1 MSAGAIRAG
10 RTVIEIGADPKAYLE
25 ALDRLKKHIRN
36 VGVQINNA
44 GVAMVGLGAAATA
57 PFIGALR
64 QSASFQDTMAA
75 VAAITDATGA
85 EFDALKKKALD
96 LGATTSFSAQQVA
109 EGMQALGQGGFS
121 VEETLKGIDGALLL
135 ARAGMLDLGQATSI
149 TVAILRSFSMPTS
162 EAAKVADVL
171 AKAANSS
178 NASVESLGEALSTV
192 SGIAAGVGAS
202 LNEVTAAIGTLADRG
217 MDGTNAGTALRRVF
231 IGLSQEQAKLKD
243 LGVEVKDPKSGKL
256 KPLVAIIRDLKQ
268 GLDAAFGN
276 DETAK
281 LSSLT
286 KIFDVFGANA
296 VYQLMGATDSL
307 EALTGTLSN
316 SDGAARKAAAIMDNT
331 LGGSF
336 RLLRSAVEAVA
347 LGVGDQLTPA
357 VREWSGYL
365 TRLAAGIAT
374 AVGRNG
380 ELVVAIAKAAVGAV
394 GAGVAML
401 TLGTSIRVVAF
412 SLGGLTMAARAVL
425 SPLTLTVR
433 TATLLST
440 TLIRTTRDV
449 VGFASGGIGALVG
462 FANRSGMALARATAG
477 FGVLA
482 VESSISA
489 GRVAASMTGTA
500 LAGVLR
506 FTQASTVALAQYA
519 ARSTALVA
527 VSAAAAGAMGT
538 AQVAT
543 TVSVISATVARAA
556 EGNVRAAAIG
566 VQALTRLGVAGTTNA
581 LVAGAQVARLSAQ
594 GSTQLIRLGQT
605 GSTALATIGTTAIA
619 TGATAGNA
627 LTRAGSRVTVTLLR
641 TSAAGVASM
650 ATIATSAVT
659 ASASMIASMARA
671 TAASI
676 VQAATM
682 AAAYALPF
690 AGIAAGI
697 GVAAVG
703 IVGLA
708 TKIGGMGN
716 VGGEAFGKVSAG
728 LQAVGA
734 DARKMFGELAGVATT
749 TFQGVSDAI
758 TAGELSIAFDV
769 LWAGLQA
776 SWATG
781 QNTVMGY
788 VDGFVEYVQN
798 AWGNLQTGLIEAFM
812 GSTDGISGMWESF
825 TTGLYDIWT
834 GGVDKIVEYW
844 NAIVGPI
851 KRVIDSIMS
860 YFDGSMDYEQV
871 AKNAKAANEAAKT
884 ARAGRTGDRK
894 QERQGMADAA
904 TANLEKTRLRAGGAK
919 EAAELVV
926 RATQAATADELR
938 AIEDRG
944 KELQAEGLVTKEQ
957 YDRVSGAVDDQTLE
971 LDRTRAMKAQQDQK
985 DAEARDAVAA
995 ANGGMTQE
1003 SAKLDT
1009 AGTFNAAAIAGLGYS
1024 QNIAERTAKAAEET
1038 AKNTREMSAEVQA

>member
-75 VAAITDATGA
+75 VAAVTDATGA
-85 EFDALKKKALD
+85 DFEALKKKALD
-96 LGATTSFSAQQVA
+96 LGASTSFSAQQVA
-109 EGMQALGQGGFS
+109 EGMQALGQGGFT
-121 VEETLKGIDGALLL
+121 VQETLGSIDSALLL

-149 TVAILRSFSMPTS
+149 TVATLRSFGMPVQQAS
-162 EAAKVADVL
+162 QVADVL

-178 NASVESLGEALSTV
+178 NASVEGLGVGLSIV
-192 SGIAAGVGAS
+192 SGVAHTAGAS
-202 LNEVTAAIGTLADRG
+202 LEDVAASLGVLADRG
-217 MDGTNAGTALRRVF
+217 VDASTAGTAMRRVF
-231 IGLSQEQAKLKD
+231 LGLATEQAKLKE
-243 LGVEVKDPKSGKL
+243 LGVEVKDPQTGKL
-256 KPLVAIIRDLKQ
+256 KPLIQIFKELNQATSQ
-268 GLDAAFGN
+268 MDAV
-276 DETAK
+276 DRIAK
-281 LSSLT
+281 LT
-286 KIFDVFGANA
+286 DIFEAFGANA
-296 VYQLMGATDSL
+296 AIQLMGATDSL
-307 EALTGTLSN
+307 EALTGTLGS
-316 SDGAARKAAAIMDNT
+316 SGGAAKRAADIMENT

-336 RLLRSAVEAVA
+336 RGLSSAVEAIA
-347 LGVGDQLTPA
+347 LAVGDQLTPA
-357 VREWSGYL
+357 VRDWASYL

-380 ELVVAIAKAAVGAV
+380 ELVVAIAKAAAGAV

-401 TLGTSIRVVAF
+401 ALGTSIRVVAF

-433 TATLLST
+433 TATLLGT
-440 TLIRTTRDV
+440 TLTRTTRDV
-449 VGFASGGIGALVG
+449 VGFSLSGIGSLVG
-462 FANRSGMALARATAG
+462 FATRSGQALARASAG

-506 FTQASTVALAQYA
+506 FAQASTVALAQSA

-581 LVAGAQVARLSAQ
+581 LVASAQVARLSAQ
-594 GSTQLIRLGQT
+594 GSTQLLRLGHT
-605 GSTALATIGTTAIA
+605 GSTALATIGTTAIT

-627 LTRAGSRVTVTLLR
+627 LTRAGSRVTATLVR

-650 ATIATSAVT
+650 ATIATSAAT

-676 VQAATM
+676 VQAATT

-728 LQAVGA
+728 LQTVGA

-825 TTGLYDIWT
+825 TNGLYDIWT

-844 NAIVGPI
+844 NAIIGPV
-851 KRVIDSIMS
+851 KRVIDTIMS
-860 YFDGSMDYEQV
+860 YFDGSMDYEEV
-871 AKNAKAANEAAKT
+871 AKKAKEANEAAKA

-971 LDRTRAMKAQQDQK
+971 LDRARALKAQQDQK
-985 DAEARDAVAA
+985 DAEARDAVAGA
-995 ANGGMTQE
+995 TGGMSQE
-1003 SAKLDT
+1003 AAKIDT
-1009 AGTFNAAAIAGLGYS
+1009 AGTFNAAAIQGLGYS
-1024 QNIAERTAKAAEET
+1024 QSIAERTAKAAEET
-1038 AKNTREMSAEVQA
+1038 AKNTREMSGEVQA